1 MKKHPKQAFGI
12 FHDGLAV
19 RMVQLTRE
27 GKEVYLQSVDHTELD
42 RYWYKILDEPS
53 LSAVDAKTKEER
65 SPAKNDIQID
75 EFDPDYVTNYQLQPS
90 ERMLASFDLR
100 HGVIA
105 LNVYDDNILKD
116 NFGAVSKA
124 EISQFVKSKV
134 PSKQLRTGD
143 WQSAIVSIGG
153 QKQHWLHSG
162 TNRLFDLLHDYQR
175 ANKLPLFYQ
184 LADAN
189 DIALTDYF
197 KVAYQNNLEKP
208 TLLVYMGQ
216 EYRKAFVFI
225 DGVWTDTLK
234 LQISQTTPDFDIISS
249 KLALAIDSAGLK
261 EPEVIVMCGDL
272 VSFDLIEH
280 MRQQFPSEQVEM
292 LSYYNL
298 SIASQDNENLEM
310 RNLTQFAIP
319 IALAY
324 KALFPEDSRFTPSNF
339 LPSRIVEGQKELK
352 VAWHGFIVLFFIF
365 AVTLVAT
372 NLILKTNLTVK
383 QEKALKR
390 DLDFQLEQRRKEAA
404 EIQKIRNELEQ
415 QERNIDILKGILDNK
430 NPWTE
435 VLNIANR
442 VFANQGLSWLTNLK
456 LDNNEL
462 FLAGVTTKR
471 SGIIA
476 FANAFPDSKIR
487 RVLNSKVRNNNV
499 WTFEITSALPK
510 VDWIGEIEK
519 DMEEL
524 VRLKQQFGE
533 EQQQKDK
540 LEAEKKQAN
549 GKVKFIAPQK
559 VANAIQIDKK
569 GRVALPLLDQS
580 MCPEPREEIT
590 QGEGDDVQDYFKFVT
605 AVNRGNIWEYR
616 DLGQRYITRYRKS
629 ELVPAVR
636 WWMSYR
642 LYLDREYDLAN
653 QFLEPMLSVS
663 DRYLPYVLLLRARID
678 YANGNERYKTYYG
691 LLKNDYGRHVVMS
704 QVYTDL
710 DLIAKG
716 VGK

>member
-27 GKEVYLQSVDHTELD
+27 GKEVFLQSVDHTELD

-569 GRVALPLLDQS
+569 GRVTLPLLDQS
-580 MCPEPREEIT
+580 ICPEPREEIT